1 MLGAGSHSGL
11 HCKISGK
18 WLREMPLGDNAEL
31 KVLQMRL
38 ISDFDD
44 YEKYLRRTA
53 SKFITCPVFL
63 ENLMELH
70 YFTHTRYCG
79 REVLSLEEKDNKYSS
94 CEKLEKPERNQAV
107 CDTAHLSIKISN
119 LDTCH
124 SK

>member
-1 MLGAGSHSGL
+1 MLGAGNHSGL

-18 WLREMPLGDNAEL
+18 WLREMSLGDDAEL
-31 KVLQMRL
+31 KVSQMRL
-38 ISDFDD
+38 ISDFGD
-44 YEKYLRRTA
+44 YEKYLRRIA

-63 ENLMELH
+63 KNLMELH
-70 YFTHTRYCG
+70 YFIHTRCCG
-79 REVLSLEEKDNKYSS
+79 REVLDLEEKDNKYSS
-94 CEKLEKPERNQAV
+94 CEKLEKPERNQAY

>member
-1 MLGAGSHSGL
+1 MLGPGSHSGL
-11 HCKISGK
+11 HHKISGK
-18 WLREMPLGDNAEL
+18 WLREMSLGDDAEL
-31 KVLQMRL
+31 QVSQMRL
-38 ISDFDD
+38 ISDFGD

-63 ENLMELH
+63 KNLMELH
-70 YFTHTRYCG
+70 YFIHTSCCG
-79 REVLSLEEKDNKYSS
+79 REVLGLEEKDNKYSS

-107 CDTAHLSIKISN
+107 CGIAHLSIKISN